1 MKMMIRKMNRIA
13 ITVFGA
19 LLALPVLGE
28 DIDQTMD
35 AAADGQVDIYNT
47 AGSIKVIGWSRNS
60 VNVTGELGDD
70 VEELIF
76 ERDGDEILI
85 KVKVPRM
92 HGRDIE
98 SDIEV
103 RLPEGSS
110 IDVSGVSADID
121 VSMVAGEQSLQTV
134 SGDVH
139 AVDVAAD
146 LEAASVSGDV
156 HVIGT
161 GANAETSVAA
171 VSGDLMISGVKGEVE
186 AESVSGDVEVSDGA
200 FDRAYFE
207 TVNGDVSFA
216 AKLRKGGKL
225 SAESV
230 NGGIDLEFDGEVSAS
245 FDIETFNGSI
255 RNCFGP
261 EAQRTSRYTPG
272 LELSFTEGDGD
283 GRVVVE
289 TLNGSIDICTK

>member
-1 MKMMIRKMNRIA
+1 
-13 ITVFGA
+13 
-19 LLALPVLGE
+19 
-28 DIDQTMD
+28 
-35 AAADGQVDIYNT
+35 
-47 AGSIKVIGWSRNS
+47 
-60 VNVTGELGDD
+60 
-70 VEELIF
+70 
-76 ERDGDEILI
+76 LI
-85 KVKVPRM
+85 KVKVSRM

-121 VSMVAGEQSLQTV
+121 VSKVAGEQSLQTV

-139 AVDVAAD
+139 VADVAAD
-146 LEAASVSGDV
+146 LDAASVSGDV
-156 HVIGT
+156 HAMGT

-171 VSGDLMISGVKGEVE
+171 VSGDLIISGMSGEVE
-186 AESVSGDVEVSDGA
+186 GESVSGDVEVRGGA
-200 FDRAYFE
+200 FERAYFE
-207 TVNGDVSFA
+207 TVNGDVSFK
-216 AKLRKGGKL
+216 AKLLKGGKL

-255 RNCFGP
+255 KNCFGP
-261 EAQRTSRYTPG
+261 KAQRTSRYAPG